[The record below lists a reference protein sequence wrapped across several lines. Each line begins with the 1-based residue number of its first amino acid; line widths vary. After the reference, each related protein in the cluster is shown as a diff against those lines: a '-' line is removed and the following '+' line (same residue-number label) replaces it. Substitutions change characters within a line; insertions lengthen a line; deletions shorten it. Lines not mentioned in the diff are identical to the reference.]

1 MNTLKKNF
9 TINNLILEKI
19 STVSIFEKNISNT
32 KLINIII
39 HNLNKKKFLKY
50 SNLYK
55 IIINDLNIKSF
66 YKNRNTSLL
75 VEKEN
80 YFKILDMQKLFKEK
94 ENIDIS
100 FSLMINFA
108 LIHFIYFNNK
118 KIKSA

>member
-94 ENIDIS
+94 ENIDVS
-100 FSLMINFA
+100 FSLMINFV

>member
-80 YFKILDMQKLFKEK
+80 YFKILDM
-94 ENIDIS
+94 
-100 FSLMINFA
+100 
-108 LIHFIYFNNK
+108 
-118 KIKSA
+118 